1 VEEGAVAAMSVRTGS
16 SRPDVAEGYATLGA
30 GARVRAADTAA
41 GTVDTAPGTVDT
53 APGTVDNAPG
63 TAPGTVDP
71 APGTV
76 DPALPSSAGDGP
88 IVVGDATQLRRS
100 AGRHLPTGPG
110 DLGQALHAAGRRT
123 AVVGVA
129 DIPGALTWPTLPRP
143 RPARFRPAA
152 LALMDRAGVVDTGV
166 VDPARL
172 LRPDL
177 GAPFG
182 ERADPDLVAAA
193 TRRALDEADV
203 VLVDTGDLTRVEAVE
218 EVQQQVFADLARTF
232 ALQDSDAI
240 LGRIVADLPP
250 ATLVLVV
257 SVVPPDREWRLTPV
271 VAAGAGVVPGR
282 LQSPSTKRRGLVT
295 LTDLAPTVL
304 AAVGAPVPPE
314 MIGSPLRY
322 GSGPSDIAGLARL
335 DRDAA
340 YRERIYF
347 RVALGFVLAQAVTY
361 ALALGLFF
369 RRRQLRSPAAGATPP
384 ASSVTAA
391 APASAA
397 AESAA
402 QAGAAEGAARAG
414 AYPIGPPPTA
424 AGADP
429 IGPGLTGP
437 GLTGPGL
444 TQAGLTGLTGGWR
457 SPAAAASVLR
467 LAVVAFAAFPLATFL
482 FRAVPF
488 APAMGGAGVAV
499 LLALD
504 AAVVALAVRARRHPL
519 SPLAWVMGATVVV
532 LVADVATGAR
542 LQTASILG
550 YSPHTAARFYGLG
563 NSAFAVLAG
572 ASILAAALHLEHA
585 PRRRE
590 AVVAVAALFALVL
603 VADGAPSL
611 GDDVGG
617 ILTLAPVFALALVA
631 FSGRRLTWRAVAAAL
646 AVTVVVLGG
655 AVTIELL
662 RPPEARTHLGRV
674 VADTLAGRGQLS
686 TTLARKAEA
695 NLRVLR
701 SSVWAWVVPIV
712 AAFVF
717 GLLVWLTRIED
728 LLPARS
734 PLRIGVAAAAA
745 AGILGFAVNDSGVVV
760 TALVL
765 VFVAPVLTLVALD
778 AGRGRERPMLLE
790 PALDLEPSQPTEVS

>member
-1 VEEGAVAAMSVRTGS
+1 V
-16 SRPDVAEGYATLGA
+16 
-30 GARVRAADTAA
+30 
-41 GTVDTAPGTVDT
+41 
-53 APGTVDNAPG
+53 
-63 TAPGTVDP
+63 
-71 APGTV
+71 
-76 DPALPSSAGDGP
+76 
-88 IVVGDATQLRRS
+88 
-100 AGRHLPTGPG
+100 
-110 DLGQALHAAGRRT
+110 
-123 AVVGVA
+123 
-129 DIPGALTWPTLPRP
+129 
-143 RPARFRPAA
+143 
-152 LALMDRAGVVDTGV
+152 
-166 VDPARL
+166 
-172 LRPDL
+172 
-177 GAPFG
+177 
-182 ERADPDLVAAA
+182 
-193 TRRALDEADV
+193 
-203 VLVDTGDLTRVEAVE
+203 
-218 EVQQQVFADLARTF
+218 
-232 ALQDSDAI
+232 
-240 LGRIVADLPP
+240 
-250 ATLVLVV
+250 
-257 SVVPPDREWRLTPV
+257 
-271 VAAGAGVVPGR
+271 
-282 LQSPSTKRRGLVT
+282 
-295 LTDLAPTVL
+295 
-304 AAVGAPVPPE
+304 
-314 MIGSPLRY
+314 
-322 GSGPSDIAGLARL
+322 
-335 DRDAA
+335 
-340 YRERIYF
+340 
-347 RVALGFVLAQAVTY
+347 
-361 ALALGLFF
+361 
-369 RRRQLRSPAAGATPP
+369 
-384 ASSVTAA
+384 
-391 APASAA
+391 
-397 AESAA
+397 
-402 QAGAAEGAARAG
+402 
-414 AYPIGPPPTA
+414 
-424 AGADP
+424 
-429 IGPGLTGP
+429 
-437 GLTGPGL
+437 
-444 TQAGLTGLTGGWR
+444 
-457 SPAAAASVLR
+457 
-467 LAVVAFAAFPLATFL
+467 VVAFAAFPLATFL

-519 SPLAWVMGATVVV
+519 SPLAWVMGATVAV